1 MKFGI
6 GLPATTPGVRGE
18 LILDWARKADAGPF
32 SSVTILDRL
41 VYPNFEALT
50 TLAAVGAVTQRVRLM
65 TSVLLAP
72 LRNPAMLAKMA
83 ASIDALSN
91 GRLTLGLGIGGRAD
105 DFEAAGVSMKRR
117 GRIFEEELALMRR
130 VWSGQPVSDTIGPIG
145 PKVVSPNGP
154 EILIG
159 GYSPDAVRRVGKWGD
174 GYIAGG
180 AGPAQ
185 SLELY
190 NKAEESWKEAGRPGK
205 PRFVS
210 AFYFGLGPNALE
222 RAGQYIKHYYA
233 FMGPGAEGMAKSI
246 PSTPE
251 AVEQAIEARL
261 QIGADEVL
269 LWPCIAELDQVDRAA
284 EIVHKLLSQH
294 APA

>member
-1 MKFGI
+1 MKIGI
-6 GLPATTPGVRGE
+6 GLPATIPGMRGE

-41 VYPNFEALT
+41 VYPNFEPLT

-83 ASIDALSN
+83 ASVDALSN

-105 DFEAAGVSMKRR
+105 DFEAAGVPMKQR

-145 PKVVSPNGP
+145 PQVVSPNGP

-159 GYSPDAVRRVGKWGD
+159 GYSPDAVRRIGKWGD

-185 SLELY
+185 ALELY
-190 NKAEESWKEAGRPGK
+190 NKAEASWKEAGRPGK

-233 FMGPGAEGMAKSI
+233 FLGPGVEGMAKSI
-246 PSTPE
+246 PATPE
-251 AVEQAIEARL
+251 AVQQAIEARL
-261 QIGADEVL
+261 QVGADEVI
-269 LWPCIAELDQVDRAA
+269 LWPCIADLDQVDRAA
-284 EIVHKLLSQH
+284 EIVNKLLSQH
-294 APA
+294 APD

>member
-1 MKFGI
+1 MKIGI

-41 VYPNFEALT
+41 VYPNFEALI

-105 DFEAAGVSMKRR
+105 DFEAAGVPMQRR

-130 VWSGQPVSDTIGPIG
+130 VWSGQPVSDTVGPIG
-145 PKVVSPNGP
+145 
-154 EILIG
+154 
-159 GYSPDAVRRVGKWGD
+159 
-174 GYIAGG
+174 
-180 AGPAQ
+180 
-185 SLELY
+185 
-190 NKAEESWKEAGRPGK
+190 
-205 PRFVS
+205 
-210 AFYFGLGPNALE
+210 
-222 RAGQYIKHYYA
+222 
-233 FMGPGAEGMAKSI
+233 
-246 PSTPE
+246 
-251 AVEQAIEARL
+251 
-261 QIGADEVL
+261 
-269 LWPCIAELDQVDRAA
+269 
-284 EIVHKLLSQH
+284 
-294 APA
+294 